1 MQAIAAAVTG
11 AGSAHV
17 NVFDLFLLL
26 VNVLSSTLA
35 RACLAHRSRC
45 TARLFE
51 TEHKISL
58 MQALQQNVYA
68 YVWQ

>member
-1 MQAIAAAVTG
+1 MQAIVAAVAVAVVVAAAVTG

-26 VNVLSSTLA
+26 VDVLSSTLA

-45 TARLFE
+45 TARLLKLN
-51 TEHKISL
+51 TR
-58 MQALQQNVYA
+58 
-68 YVWQ
+68 